1 MFRRAAFRVK
11 CSEEQLLGLNVQ
23 KGDILT
29 RNARGEMIRGMSEN
43 VYEKYIDFFLQKWGG
58 GKGTTVITVKRDI
71 VL

>member
-1 MFRRAAFRVK
+1 M
-11 CSEEQLLGLNVQ
+11 

-29 RNARGEMIRGMSEN
+29 RNARGEMFRGMSEN